1 MSFSIKQTT
10 ARFQFLYI
18 CGFVSVVPHAVRV
31 LDQKGRSITNGTRL
45 DPADEGTE
53 ISLRCEA
60 HSGRPTPRVSWYKGS
75 EKLKG

>member
-1 MSFSIKQTT
+1 M
-10 ARFQFLYI
+10 
-18 CGFVSVVPHAVRV
+18 

-60 HSGRPTPRVSWYKGS
+60 TGGRPTPKVSWYKGG
-75 EKLKG
+75 EKLKCKLIHFISSLNGNQLYNF

>member
-1 MSFSIKQTT
+1 MFIPT
-10 ARFQFLYI
+10 YI
-18 CGFVSVVPHAVRV
+18 IFISVVPDAVRV

-60 HSGRPTPRVSWYKGS
+60 HGGRPTPKVSWYKDS
-75 EKLKG
+75 EKLKGKEL